1 MGISGLLP
9 LLKSIQVKTH
19 IKQYSG
25 KTIGVDAY
33 IWLYKGAFSCAWDLA
48 LGELTEKYVD
58 YAMHRVRMLKHYGI
72 KLFIVFDGGYL
83 PSKEK
88 TENQRG
94 KRRAESKAKGLEF
107 LSQNKKRLAMEQ
119 FQKCINVTPE
129 MAYKFIKALRC
140 ENVDYVVAPYEAD
153 AQLAYLE
160 KQGIIDAI
168 LTEDSDLLVFGCKC
182 ILLKLDQYGECIEIR
197 REKFPQVKEIDLSG
211 WSDEN
216 FRCMAILSGCDYLEG
231 IPGVGLK
238 TAYRLL
244 KKHKTIDQLLRVIK
258 LEYALKIP
266 HDYEMQF
273 NFANLTFMHQRVY
286 CLDKKSIVMWNE
298 PKTSLGDNID
308 RIAGPDIPA
317 DIVQGLISGEINPIT
332 RLPIF
337 ASLNEIQ
344 AFNKTKENIQSSNE
358 YYMFSKQR
366 KESSFNNHSIA
377 SFFASSTNNS
387 RPQVLSVL
395 NNNAKRLS
403 TNDISRQT
411 EVKHFKEAFQDKKHF
426 ISKINQENTHQTN
439 YILNKINS
447 STHQKKANVHIIDEE
462 SQIKTAENTNN
473 KEIDRKTVTIDLDN
487 SHSSQFNSFQTS
499 KSSECQILDECSWFN
514 NVFSE
519 KDNMHSKSQKIDIYE
534 DKESYNNFISNWR
547 QLHTHTSKDS
557 SITHFPLF
565 QIATQNTFLKH
576 SLESTEECKISKGTS
591 YVRKLP
597 SCFKFSTNSTEKIG
611 KKNILT
617 LK

>member
-1 MGISGLLP
+1 MGIQGLLP

-58 YAMHRVRMLKHYGI
+58 YAMHRVKMLKHYGI

-88 TENQRG
+88 TECERG
-94 KRRAESKAKGLEF
+94 KKRAESKAKGLEF

-129 MAYKFIKALRC
+129 MAYKFIKALRR

-160 KQGIIDAI
+160 KQGIIHAI

-182 ILLKLDQYGECIEIR
+182 ILLKLDQYGECIEIK
-197 REKFPQVKEIDLSG
+197 REKFRQVKEIDLSG
-211 WSDEN
+211 WSDEE

-244 KKHKTIDQLLRVIK
+244 KKHKTIDQLLKVIMS
-258 LEYALKIP
+258 EYALKIP
-266 HDYEMQF
+266 HDYEKQF

-286 CLDKKSIVMWNE
+286 CLDRKSIVMWNE
-298 PKTSLGDNID
+298 PKTSLGENVD

-317 DIVQGLISGEINPIT
+317 DIVQGLIRGEINPIT
-332 RLPIF
+332 RLPIHV
-337 ASLNEIQ
+337 SLNGIQ
-344 AFNKTKENIQSSNE
+344 AFNKTKGNIQYPNE
-358 YYMFSKQR
+358 YCMLAKQG
-366 KESSFNNHSIA
+366 KESPFNNHSI
-377 SFFASSTNNS
+377 SPLFALPTNNS

-395 NNNAKRLS
+395 NDNAKRPL

-411 EVKHFKEAFQDKKHF
+411 EAKHFKETFQDKKHLV
-426 ISKINQENTHQTN
+426 SKINQENIHQTN
-439 YILNKINS
+439 HILNKDS
-447 STHQKKANVHIIDEE
+447 SFPHQKKTNVHIIKEE
-462 SQIKTAENTNN
+462 SQIKATENTNN
-473 KEIDRKTVTIDLDN
+473 KEDINHKSIAVDLDN
-487 SHSSQFNSFQTS
+487 SYPNHLNSFETS
-499 KSSECQILDECSWFN
+499 KSSECQILDKCPWFN
-514 NVFSE
+514 DVFPE
-519 KDNMHSKSQKIDIYE
+519 KNNIHSKSQKIDIYE
-534 DKESYNNFISNWR
+534 DKELYSSIISNWR
-547 QLHTHTSKDS
+547 QLHTQTSNDYAKA
-557 SITHFPLF
+557 HFPLH
-565 QIATQNTFLKH
+565 QIATQNTFIKH
-576 SLESTEECKISKGTS
+576 NSEPTEECKISKGTPCA
-591 YVRKLP
+591 RRLP
-597 SCFKFSTNSTEKIG
+597 SCFIFSTNSTEKIG
-611 KKNILT
+611 ENKF
-617 LK
+617 